1 MGAFSGF
8 NEKRK
13 RSEQTPTVNAHYTKL
28 ARKSAFIR
36 YLCLVLVVLFAVY
49 SLSFHSNEITIE
61 NFRYMLKFI
70 NLGDD
75 AATPLGTS
83 LAFDGSSGN
92 RGLIYKG
99 DLAILNENGLS
110 VTGWDGEII
119 LKETFSLDHPKI
131 DQNETNLFCY
141 DLGGKELKIF
151 NSYSLLNEIS
161 FDYPITGFASS
172 KSGSFAVISSAKG
185 YRSAIFIY
193 DKQFL
198 PIYTSYFGDKYAYF
212 ADISDDGKE
221 FLAASQY
228 SEGGNLVTKLSKFR
242 IDQDGALFE
251 EKFIGEI
258 PLGIYYTE
266 NGYCLI
272 TDIGMRNYDNENNIV
287 SKVLFENKK
296 LLSAARL
303 KNRALITYATEGLSG
318 GTEIVIY
325 HNDGSMEFSKKFD
338 RSVSDVAICGD
349 ILYSLMP
356 GELSVCDMVNGGDET
371 FEILTSYSNLVED
384 GERVILF
391 SENHAEYFEKENF
404 VLKEE
409 QE

>member
-28 ARKSAFIR
+28 ARKSALIR
-36 YLCLVLVVLFAVY
+36 YTCLVLVVVFAVY

-70 NLGDD
+70 NLGDEAD
-75 AATPLGTS
+75 APLGTF
-83 LAFDGSSGN
+83 LAFDGSDGN

-99 DLAILNENGLS
+99 DLAVLNESGLS
-110 VTGWDGEII
+110 ITGWDGEII

-131 DQNETNLFCY
+131 NQNETNLFCY

-161 FDYPITGFASS
+161 FEYPINGFASS
-172 KSGSFAVISSAKG
+172 KSGNFAVISSAKG
-185 YRSAIFIY
+185 YRSAIYIY
-193 DKQFL
+193 DKQFI

-212 ADISDDGKE
+212 VDISEDGEE
-221 FLAASQY
+221 FITASQY
-228 SEGGNLVTKLSKFR
+228 SQGGNLVTQISKFR
-242 IDQDGALFE
+242 VDQEGVLFE
-251 EKFIGEI
+251 QKLIGEI

-272 TDIGMRNYDNENNIV
+272 TDVGMRCYDNENNPV
-287 SKVLFENKK
+287 STVLFENKK
-296 LLSAARL
+296 LLSAKL
-303 KNRALITYATEGLSG
+303 FDSRALVTYALEGLSG
-318 GTEIVIY
+318 GTETVVY
-325 HNDGSMEFSKKFD
+325 RLDGSIEFSKQFN
-338 RSVSDVAICGD
+338 RSVSDITLCGD
-349 ILYSLMP
+349 ILYSLSP
-356 GELSVCDMVNGGDET
+356 GEISVCDIVNGSDET
-371 FEILTSYSNLVED
+371 YEILTSYSDLIED
-384 GERVILF
+384 GEKIILF
-391 SENHAEYFEKENF
+391 SENQAEYFDKEKC

-409 QE
+409 Q